1 MSFEIKLKKV
11 NDVPVLELVG
21 RAIDVDA
28 QKFSR
33 KLKAVHGQGARRIVV
48 DMSRTEFLDSHAL
61 GIIVYYDTLM
71 RKEGRRL
78 VILNGNPDAH
88 SYVHR
93 LFELT
98 NLDKVIATITSA
110 DGI

>member
-1 MSFEIKLKKV
+1 MSFEIKVKKV
-11 NDVPVLELVG
+11 NNVPVLELVG
-21 RAIDVDA
+21 RAIDLDA

-33 KLKAVHGQGARRIVV
+33 KLKSMYRQGAKRIVV
-48 DMSRTEFLDSHAL
+48 DMSRTEFLDSQAL
-61 GIIVYYDTLM
+61 GIVVYYDTLM

-78 VILNGNPDAH
+78 VILNGNPDQC

-98 NLDKVIATITSA
+98 NLDKVIMTITSM
-110 DGI
+110 DKI